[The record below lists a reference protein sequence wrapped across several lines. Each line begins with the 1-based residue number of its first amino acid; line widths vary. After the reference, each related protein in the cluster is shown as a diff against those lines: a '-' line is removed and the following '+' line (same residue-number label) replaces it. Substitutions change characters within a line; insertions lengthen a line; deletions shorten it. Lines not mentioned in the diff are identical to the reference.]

1 VNARTSEYRVHPDAS
16 EVRFKPVDVLII
28 VACAIAA
35 FLLVGPYR
43 WAPGATASAI
53 AFFIFAL
60 GPLVLRT
67 LESYYPHHR
76 LLAFVASFWLLP
88 VVSLGHGVL
97 GPLVMSVT
105 PGLHDAQLSTMD
117 QRLFGAQASV
127 VLGQLSPPW
136 LTEFLMLCYYGY
148 FLWPLLLGAALYFSG
163 KHEAF
168 DEYLLALGLFFAFN
182 FVLYTL
188 VPAIGP
194 RYFLFHSFPEAL
206 RGLWLTPYLES
217 AMRQPGFSK
226 DCFPSGHTGA
236 TLLVLMYALRFERRV
251 FRIMVVPGLGLI
263 VATLVGRFHYA
274 TDVLCAIPLLISVVG
289 FAMAW
294 TRSMARRGTDARPV
308 EMDVIVRS

>member
-1 VNARTSEYRVHPDAS
+1 MNARTVEHRVHPDAS

-43 WAPGATASAI
+43 WAPGALASALT
-53 AFFIFAL
+53 FFVFAL

-67 LESYYPHHR
+67 LETYFPHNR
-76 LLAFVASFWLLP
+76 LLAFMASFWLLP
-88 VVSLGHGVL
+88 VVSIGHGAL
-97 GPLVMSVT
+97 CPLVMAVT
-105 PGLHDAQLSTMD
+105 PGLHDAQLATMD

-136 LTEFLMLCYYGY
+136 LTELLLICYYTY

-163 KHEAF
+163 KREAF

-182 FVLYTL
+182 FVLYSF

-194 RYFLFHSFPEAL
+194 RYFLVGAFPETL
-206 RGLWLTPYLES
+206 QGLWLTPYLES

-236 TLLVLMYALRFERRV
+236 TLVVLMYALRFDRRV
-251 FRIMVVPGLGLI
+251 FSGMLLPGLGLI
-263 VATLVGRFHYA
+263 AATLVGRFHYA
-274 TDVLCAIPLLISVVG
+274 TDLMCAIPLVISVVG
-289 FAMAW
+289 FSMAW
-294 TRSMARRGTDARPV
+294 TRSMARRGTIARPM